1 MPTYN
6 SIFPITSCL
15 VVKKNHQVYQ
25 RQKIQI
31 EETEQTSK
39 PDMARIVELSEWEFK
54 ATTMNMLR
62 ALMHNK
68 ESVQKQMDKI
78 RKRWKS

>member
-39 PDMARIVELSEWEFK
+39 PDMAGMVELSEWEFK
-54 ATTMNMLR
+54 ATTINMLR